1 MIPIKNIYSRCGLAS
16 YFGTKCKLRTLISF
30 EPAPSTTEPP
40 TTTVATPYT
49 TTSTARPP
57 PGTTEVFRLD
67 PLRGCDIPG
76 VPESKELG
84 DKEIQELVKYKWVN
98 NLLCL

>member
-16 YFGTKCKLRTLISF
+16 YFGTECKLRTLISF
-30 EPAPSTTEPP
+30 EPAPSPTEPP
-40 TTTVATPYT
+40 TTTVPTPYT

-84 DKEIQELVKYKWVN
+84 DKQIQELVKYKWVN